1 MFVKLYDEL
10 IALNNETRTMSS
22 LQKNIFIISFFF
34 ILFIVWN
41 SFYKDIKISTNIS
54 NFQDENNSI
63 ERTFKSEHIN
73 NNFKI
78 DNKYDRKKNV
88 YKYYY
93 NKKNSKYIIL
103 SNDVIS
109 IVLNKNNGTINK
121 VYLLKYSDHL
131 GSNSPFCLLDKQSDF
146 IYQASEGLILKKDG
160 KITNLKLD
168 ITNKQNAFNRR
179 VFFST
184 NPSKTELRI
193 PFTWIDLFTG
203 VEYKKTFILYLGKYF
218 IEIENTV
225 LNNSGKAIDISFFN
239 ELKQTVNIP
248 INYANNN
255 LNFNKDSFSSQK
267 YRSIAYSTD
276 LEKYKKSSLNTIND
290 KIVSEKTKHGWI
302 AMIRKYFVAA
312 WIPKISKM
320 NNNIIYTNNKTNNIL
335 TLGYESEP
343 VHLLPNKSFTFVSKL
358 WTGPS
363 IQNKMLELAPNLDLT
378 LDYGYLWFISKPL
391 FYILSLLHFFIGNW
405 GWSIVF
411 LTIFIRSLM
420 YPLAKSQYIS
430 MEKVKL
436 IQPKIDLIKTKY
448 KNDKQKMSKEII
460 KLYNLEKINPFGGC
474 LPIIVQ
480 MPIFLGLYYM
490 LVNSVELRHAPFLLW
505 INDLSDRD
513 PYFIFPIFMGYTMWI
528 IQRSSSNEDTES
540 VQKHITNLV
549 PILFTLCFL
558 YFPSGLVLY
567 YITSNIFTILQQ
579 KIISLELNNKS

>member
-1 MFVKLYDEL
+1 
-10 IALNNETRTMSS
+10 MSS

-34 ILFIVWN
+34 ILFIIWN
-41 SFYKDIKISTNIS
+41 SFCKDIKIPTNIS

-63 ERTFKSEHIN
+63 KKTTKSKYIN

-78 DNKYDRKKNV
+78 DNKYGHKKNV
-88 YKYYY
+88 YQYYN
-93 NKKNSKYIIL
+93 NKKNSKYIVL

-109 IVLNKNNGTINK
+109 MVVNKNNGTINK

-131 GSNSPFCLLDKQSDF
+131 GSGSPFCLLDKQSDF
-146 IYQASEGLILKKDG
+146 IYQANEGLIFKKDG
-160 KITNLKLD
+160 KIINLKLD
-168 ITNKQNAFNRR
+168 ITNKKNIFNRR
-179 VFFST
+179 IFFST
-184 NPSKTELRI
+184 NSSKTELRI
-193 PFTWIDLFTG
+193 PFIWIDLFTG
-203 VEYKKTFILYLGKYF
+203 IEYKKTFILYLGKYF
-218 IEIENTV
+218 VKIENTI

-239 ELKQTVNIP
+239 ELKQTVDIP
-248 INYANNN
+248 INYTNNN
-255 LNFNKDSFSSQK
+255 SNFNKDSFSSQK

-276 LEKYKKSSLNTIND
+276 LEKYEKSSLHATND
-290 KIVSEKTKHGWI
+290 KIISEKAKYGWI

-312 WIPKISKM
+312 WIPQISKM
-320 NNNIIYTNNKTNNIL
+320 NNNIIYTNKKTNNIL
-335 TLGYESEP
+335 TLGYKFEP

-358 WTGPS
+358 WAGPAM
-363 IQNKMLELAPNLDLT
+363 QNKMLELAPNLDLT

-391 FYILSLLHFFIGNW
+391 FCILSLLYFFIGNW

-420 YPLAKSQYIS
+420 YPLARSQYIS

-436 IQPKIDLIKTKY
+436 IQPKIDLIRIKY
-448 KNDKQKMSKEII
+448 KDDNQRMSKEII
-460 KLYNLEKINPFGGC
+460 KLYNSNKINPFGGF

-505 INDLSDRD
+505 INDLSDKD

-528 IQRSSSNEDTES
+528 IQKSSSNEATES
-540 VQKHITNLV
+540 VQKHMMNLV

-567 YITSNIFTILQQ
+567 YITSNIFTIFQQ
-579 KIISLELNNKS
+579 KIINFELNNKS